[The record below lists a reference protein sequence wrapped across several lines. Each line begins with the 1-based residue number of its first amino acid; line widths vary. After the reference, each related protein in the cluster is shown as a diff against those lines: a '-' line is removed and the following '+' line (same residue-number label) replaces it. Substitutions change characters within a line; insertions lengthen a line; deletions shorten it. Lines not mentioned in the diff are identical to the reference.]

1 MSVHIA
7 WERRG
12 EGFPLVLI
20 HGLGYGRWGWE
31 PVADRL
37 AERYEVVLLD
47 NRGVGESDAPPGP
60 YTVAEMA
67 EDTLRVMDEAGIGR
81 AHLVGTSLG
90 GMIAQELTLTA
101 PERVDK
107 LVLVS
112 TTPGGR
118 NAAPMPDV
126 TVRLFA
132 AATSLEPQVALR
144 RFVENALGP
153 GVANGLVERILEH
166 RVRTAQPFAAWSAQA
181 TAGMAFDAWARLPG
195 LQAPTLVLHGTAD
208 NVVDPRNA
216 ELLAARI
223 PGARVEL
230 FPGCGHLPPWE
241 RPDRFVKVVEEFLA

>member
-1 MSVHIA
+1 VSVHIA

-12 EGFPLVLI
+12 EGFPLVLV

-31 PVADRL
+31 PVADQL
-37 AERYEVVLLD
+37 AERYQVVLLD

-67 EDTLRVMDEAGIGR
+67 EDTLRVMDEAGIER

-90 GMIAQELTLTA
+90 GMIAQELALTA
-101 PERVDK
+101 SERVEK

-112 TTPGGR
+112 TTPGGP

-181 TAGMAFDAWARLPG
+181 TAGMAFDAWERLPR

-241 RPDRFVKVVEEFLA
+241 RPDRFVEVVEEFLA